1 MNVTRVAVL
10 YRKHSVMNLLGQK
23 PKSADGQNSH
33 TDTDNL
39 YETLQRYFDVS
50 AAKHTRLM
58 MTRIHTPTLITCTK
72 HCNAIL
78 TSLLQSRPT
87 RLMMTFTEENR
98 TKIDT
103 LLTRVA

>member
-39 YETLQRYFDVS
+39 YETLQRYFDES
-50 AAKHTRLM
+50 AAKHTNQTDDDVHGR
-58 MTRIHTPTLITCTK
+58 K
-72 HCNAIL
+72 
-78 TSLLQSRPT
+78 QD
-87 RLMMTFTEENR
+87 E
-98 TKIDT
+98 D
-103 LLTRVA
+103 